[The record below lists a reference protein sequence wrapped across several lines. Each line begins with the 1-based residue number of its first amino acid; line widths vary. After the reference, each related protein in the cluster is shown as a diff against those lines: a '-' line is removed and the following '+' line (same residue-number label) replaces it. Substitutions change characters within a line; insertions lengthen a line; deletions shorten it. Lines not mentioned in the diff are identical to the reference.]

1 MLLNPI
7 ACSCV
12 LMNRIDLP
20 HLAFTLDN
28 LLQDPA
34 ALNIIKVDDQTA
46 FWAKK
51 ALDKMLTLS

>member
-1 MLLNPI
+1 
-7 ACSCV
+7 
-12 LMNRIDLP
+12 MNRIDLP